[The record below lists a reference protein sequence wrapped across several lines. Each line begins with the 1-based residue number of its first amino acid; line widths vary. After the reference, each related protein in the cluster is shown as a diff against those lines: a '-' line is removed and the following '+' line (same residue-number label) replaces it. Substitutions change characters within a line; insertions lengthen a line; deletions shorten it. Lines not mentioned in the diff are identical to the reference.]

1 MSESTN
7 DITNTTTSAPETDT
21 TTVPSEPIPAE
32 TTPDTGAEREQGD
45 AASSDEDELAA
56 RRAAVLAGDYSAWSA
71 DLSLSDP
78 ATPAEPEEQKPAPE
92 AVEAVQRIARAHGT
106 PAAIGRDIVFHGDGY
121 PVRGVII
128 GAEGNSLAMRI
139 EGGMECLVPPD
150 IQTQYLDTQGRV
162 IWASPDLPDQ
172 EQPQQPQAEEP
183 AAEQAT
189 GQADPDQAAEQA
201 DSDHVAETAD
211 QDQVGQAA
219 QGDEAPATA
228 PQPEGVEG
236 VEDAQD
242 AGQESGLTDEPR
254 DTDPDGETV
263 DQPHDP
269 EPAAQ
274 PDGEPTG
281 QPQGTEH
288 DAEVA
293 DQVVDQEEHE
303 AEDAGSEQ
311 EEPPQAS
318 EPGTDSPEAR

>member
-7 DITNTTTSAPETDT
+7 DTTNTTSAPEVDT
-21 TTVPSEPIPAE
+21 TAVPSEPIPAE
-32 TTPDTGAEREQGD
+32 TTTGAEREQGD

-71 DLSLSDP
+71 DLSLSEPVTPSEP
-78 ATPAEPEEQKPAPE
+78 AEQKPAPE
-92 AVEAVQRIARAHGT
+92 TVEAVQRIARAHGT

-128 GAEGNSLAMRI
+128 GSEGNSLAIRV
-139 EGGMECLVPPD
+139 ESGMECLVPPD
-150 IQTQYLDTQGRV
+150 IQIQYLDTQGRV

-189 GQADPDQAAEQA
+189 GQADPDQP
-201 DSDHVAETAD
+201 
-211 QDQVGQAA
+211 GQGAH
-219 QGDEAPATA
+219 GDEAPATA
-228 PQPEGVEG
+228 PQPEGA
-236 VEDAQD
+236 EDAQD

-263 DQPHDP
+263 DQPRDQ
-269 EPAAQ
+269 EPTVQ
-274 PDGEPTG
+274 PDGEPAD
-281 QPQGTEH
+281 QPQG
-288 DAEVA
+288 AERGAETA
-293 DQVVDQEEHE
+293 DQVVDRADHE

-311 EEPPQAS
+311 EEPQAS

>member
-7 DITNTTTSAPETDT
+7 DTTNTTASAPEVDT
-21 TTVPSEPIPAE
+21 PVVPSEPIPAE

-45 AASSDEDELAA
+45 AASDEDELAA

-71 DLSLSDP
+71 DLSLSEP
-78 ATPAEPEEQKPAPE
+78 VTPAEPEEQKPAPE

-150 IQTQYLDTQGRV
+150 IQIQYLDTQGRV

-172 EQPQQPQAEEP
+172 EQPQQPQA
-183 AAEQAT
+183 AEQT
-189 GQADPDQAAEQA
+189 

-211 QDQVGQAA
+211 HDQAGQGVH
-219 QGDEAPATA
+219 GDEAPATA
-228 PQPEGVEG
+228 PQPEGA
-236 VEDAQD
+236 EDAQE
-242 AGQESGLTDEPR
+242 AGQESGLTDDEPR
-254 DTDPDGETV
+254 DTDPDSETV

-269 EPAAQ
+269 EPTAQ
-274 PDGEPTG
+274 PDGEPAD
-281 QPQGTEH
+281 QPQG
-288 DAEVA
+288 AERGAETA
-293 DQVVDQEEHE
+293 DQVVDQAEHE
-303 AEDAGSEQ
+303 AEDAGGEQ
-311 EEPPQAS
+311 EEPQAN
-318 EPGTDSPEAR
+318 EPGAESPEAR

>member
-7 DITNTTTSAPETDT
+7 DTTNTTSAPEVDT
-21 TTVPSEPIPAE
+21 TAVPSEPIPAE
-32 TTPDTGAEREQGD
+32 TTTGAEREQGD
-45 AASSDEDELAA
+45 AASDEDELAA

-78 ATPAEPEEQKPAPE
+78 ATPAEPEEQKPSPE

-106 PAAIGRDIVFHGDGY
+106 PAAIGRSVVFHGDGY

-128 GAEGNSLAMRI
+128 GSEGNSLAIRV
-139 EGGMECLVPPD
+139 ESGMECLVPPD
-150 IQTQYLDTQGRV
+150 IQIQYLDAQGRV

-183 AAEQAT
+183 VAEQAT
-189 GQADPDQAAEQA
+189 GQA
-201 DSDHVAETAD
+201 
-211 QDQVGQAA
+211 A
-219 QGDEAPATA
+219 QGDEVPATA
-228 PQPEGVEG
+228 PQPEGA
-236 VEDAQD
+236 EDAQD

-269 EPAAQ
+269 EPTAQ
-274 PDGEPTG
+274 PDGEPAY
-281 QPQGTEH
+281 QPQG
-288 DAEVA
+288 AERGAETA
-293 DQVVDQEEHE
+293 DQVVDRADHE

-311 EEPPQAS
+311 EEPQAS

>member
-7 DITNTTTSAPETDT
+7 DTTNTTSAPEVDT
-21 TTVPSEPIPAE
+21 TAVPPEPSPAE
-32 TTPDTGAEREQGD
+32 TTTGAEREH
-45 AASSDEDELAA
+45 AASDEDELAA

-71 DLSLSDP
+71 DLSLSEPVPPSEP
-78 ATPAEPEEQKPAPE
+78 AEQKPSPA

-106 PAAIGRDIVFHGDGY
+106 PAAIGRSVVFHGDGY

-128 GAEGNSLAMRI
+128 GSEGNSLAIRV
-139 EGGMECLVPPD
+139 ESGMECLVPPD
-150 IQTQYLDTQGRV
+150 IQIQYLDTQGRV

-189 GQADPDQAAEQA
+189 GQADPDQAAEQT

-211 QDQVGQAA
+211 QDQVGQAV
-219 QGDEAPATA
+219 QGDEVPATA
-228 PQPEGVEG
+228 PQPEG

-263 DQPHDP
+263 DQPHDQ
-269 EPAAQ
+269 EPTVQ
-274 PDGEPTG
+274 PDGEPAD
-281 QPQGTEH
+281 QPQG
-288 DAEVA
+288 AERGAETA
-293 DQVVDQEEHE
+293 DQVVDQAEHE

>member
-7 DITNTTTSAPETDT
+7 DTTNTTNTTASAPEVDT
-21 TTVPSEPIPAE
+21 PVVPSEPIPAE

-71 DLSLSDP
+71 DLSLSEPVTPSEP
-78 ATPAEPEEQKPAPE
+78 AEQKPSPA

-106 PAAIGRDIVFHGDGY
+106 PAAIGRSVVFHGDGY

-150 IQTQYLDTQGRV
+150 IQIQYLDTQGRV

-189 GQADPDQAAEQA
+189 GQADPDQAAEQT

-211 QDQVGQAA
+211 HDQAGQGVH
-219 QGDEAPATA
+219 GDEAPATV
-228 PQPEGVEG
+228 PQPEGA
-236 VEDAQD
+236 EDAQD

-254 DTDPDGETV
+254 DTDPGDETV
-263 DQPHDP
+263 DQPRDP
-269 EPAAQ
+269 EPTAQ
-274 PDGEPTG
+274 PDGEP
-281 QPQGTEH
+281 
-288 DAEVA
+288 A

-311 EEPPQAS
+311 EEPQAS
-318 EPGTDSPEAR
+318 EPGAESPEAR

>member
-7 DITNTTTSAPETDT
+7 DTTNTTSAPEVDT
-21 TTVPSEPIPAE
+21 TAVPSEPIPAE
-32 TTPDTGAEREQGD
+32 TTTGAEREQGD
-45 AASSDEDELAA
+45 AASDEDELAA

-71 DLSLSDP
+71 DLSLSEP
-78 ATPAEPEEQKPAPE
+78 VTPAEPEEQKPAPA
-92 AVEAVQRIARAHGT
+92 AVEAVQRIARAHGA
-106 PAAIGRDIVFHGDGY
+106 PAAIGRSVVFHGDGY

-150 IQTQYLDTQGRV
+150 IQIQYLDTQGRV

-183 AAEQAT
+183 VAEQATGQAT
-189 GQADPDQAAEQA
+189 GQADPDRAAEQT

-211 QDQVGQAA
+211 QDQVGQDA
-219 QGDEAPATA
+219 QRDEAPATV
-228 PQPEGVEG
+228 PQPEGA
-236 VEDAQD
+236 EDAQD

-254 DTDPDGETV
+254 DTDP
-263 DQPHDP
+263 
-269 EPAAQ
+269 EPTAQ
-274 PDGEPTG
+274 PDGEPAD
-281 QPQGTEH
+281 QPQG
-288 DAEVA
+288 AERGAETA

-311 EEPPQAS
+311 EEPQAS
-318 EPGTDSPEAR
+318 EPGAESPEAR

>member
-7 DITNTTTSAPETDT
+7 DTTNTTASAPEVDT
-21 TTVPSEPIPAE
+21 PAVPSEPIPAE

-71 DLSLSDP
+71 DLSLSEP
-78 ATPAEPEEQKPAPE
+78 VTPAEPEEQKPAPE
-92 AVEAVQRIARAHGT
+92 AVEAVQRIARTHGT

-128 GAEGNSLAMRI
+128 GAEGGSLAMRI

-150 IQTQYLDTQGRV
+150 IQIQYLDTQGRV

-189 GQADPDQAAEQA
+189 GQADPDQAAEQT
-201 DSDHVAETAD
+201 DPDHEAETAG
-211 QDQVGQAA
+211 QDQPGQDA
-219 QGDEAPATA
+219 QSDEAPATA
-228 PQPEGVEG
+228 PQPEGA
-236 VEDAQD
+236 EDAQD

-254 DTDPDGETV
+254 D
-263 DQPHDP
+263 P
-269 EPAAQ
+269 EPTAQ
-274 PDGEPTG
+274 PDGEPAG
-281 QPQGTEH
+281 QSQGAEH
-288 DAEVA
+288 DAETA
-293 DQVVDQEEHE
+293 DQVVDRADHE

-311 EEPPQAS
+311 EEPQAS

>member
-7 DITNTTTSAPETDT
+7 DTTNTTASAPEVDT
-21 TTVPSEPIPAE
+21 PAVPSEPIPAE
-32 TTPDTGAEREQGD
+32 TTTGAEREQGD
-45 AASSDEDELAA
+45 AASDEDELAA

-71 DLSLSDP
+71 DLSLSEP
-78 ATPAEPEEQKPAPE
+78 VTPSEPEEQKPSPE
-92 AVEAVQRIARAHGT
+92 AIEAVQRIASAHGT
-106 PAAIGRDIVFHGDGY
+106 PAAIGRSVVFHGDGY

-150 IQTQYLDTQGRV
+150 IQIQYLDTQGRV

-183 AAEQAT
+183 VAEQAT
-189 GQADPDQAAEQA
+189 GQADPDQAAEQT
-201 DSDHVAETAD
+201 DSETAE
-211 QDQVGQAA
+211 QDQVGQDA
-219 QGDEAPATA
+219 QGDEAPATV
-228 PQPEGVEG
+228 PQPEGA
-236 VEDAQD
+236 EDAQD

-269 EPAAQ
+269 EPTAQ
-274 PDGEPTG
+274 PDGEPAD
-281 QPQGTEH
+281 QPQG
-288 DAEVA
+288 AERGAETA
-293 DQVVDQEEHE
+293 DQVVDQAEHE
-303 AEDAGSEQ
+303 TEDAGSEQ

-318 EPGTDSPEAR
+318 EPGADSPEVR